1 MRLSKMLL
9 PTVKDAPKGVTD
21 PTVVRLLRAGAV
33 TADPR
38 GKNLGLLPMGVTLWA
53 HMASRITE
61 RALEAGFQPVDI
73 RPLNGSVLPLAG
85 RLVKSYRHLPL
96 TFILNDLRECSAAG
110 LAPDADTLNKM
121 TDLFLD
127 LPGPLFEGL
136 DVLEGEGVSG
146 AVPVR
151 YRAVRAPAGSWLSF
165 DGMACTACSW
175 CGDASAP
182 VAGPAP
188 DETAEPGPLE
198 NVETPGADTI
208 TELCRQLDIPPEI
221 TLKTMFYA
229 AETGKGKEILAV
241 LVRGHHQ
248 INEEKL
254 AAVLEGAQVRF
265 ADPLEIREAVGD
277 LAGYLGPVGLPKN
290 VRIIADRHVEGGR
303 GFVVGA
309 NKPGFHTRNACW
321 GRDFKASLTADLIS
335 MESGFVCPRC
345 GAPLQET
352 GLVKTA
358 ETTKL
363 PVETDLAF
371 QDESGANRN
380 AMLWTGKISMDA
392 VVLSAAP
399 QEGPMRR
406 ASSPWDVNMLIAS
419 MKNED
424 AVKLGETLQKELASA
439 GFRVL
444 LDDRNERAGSKF
456 SDAELLGLPVTLV
469 AGRGAAEG
477 KLELWK
483 PDGSRDEIT
492 TAQALNAVKEALEA

>member
-9 PTVKDAPKGVTD
+9 PTVKDAPRGVTD

-38 GKNLGLLPMGVTLWA
+38 GRNLGLLPMGVTLWT
-53 HMASRITE
+53 HMASRIGE

-73 RPLNGSVLPLAG
+73 RPLNKSVLPLAG

-110 LAPDADTLNKM
+110 LAPDAETLEKM

-127 LPGPLFEGL
+127 LAGPLFEGL
-136 DVLEGEGVSG
+136 DVLEGEGVSE
-146 AVPVR
+146 AEPVR

-175 CGDASAP
+175 CGDASSPTAP
-182 VAGPAP
+182 PAP
-188 DETAEPGPLE
+188 AETAEAGPLE
-198 NVETPGADTI
+198 DVETPGADTI
-208 TELCRQLDIPPEI
+208 VELCRQLDISPEI

-229 AETGKGKEILAV
+229 VETQEGKEILAV
-241 LVRGHHQ
+241 LVSGRHQ
-248 INEEKL
+248 INEAKL
-254 AAVLEGAQVRF
+254 AALLGGASVRF

-290 VRIIADRHVEGGR
+290 VRILADSHVEGGQ

-321 GRDFKASLTADLIS
+321 GRDFKASLIADIIS
-335 MESGFVCPRC
+335 MESGFTCPRC

-358 ETTKL
+358 ETTRF

-380 AMLWTGKISMDA
+380 AMLWTGSISVDA

-399 QEGPMRR
+399 KEGPMRR
-406 ASSPWDVNMLIAS
+406 AASPWDVNMLIAS

-439 GFRVL
+439 GFSVL

-469 AGRGAAEG
+469 AGRGASEG

-483 PDGSRDEIT
+483 PDGTRDEIT